1 MVRMKTLALA
11 LLGTTLTFAQMRPDY
26 STLSGSVKTVY
37 GMVRNNILLS
47 AEKMPEDQYGFKP
60 TDGVRTFGQLI
71 GHLADANNGMCSA
84 SMGTQNPNPG
94 IEKSKTSKADLVAAL
109 KSALELCDKAYDIT
123 EAQAMEKI
131 KFRNNERVRAG
142 HLNYNAF
149 HSNLHYGNLVTYL
162 RLKGI
167 TPPSSDR

>member
-1 MVRMKTLALA
+1 MKTLALA
-11 LLGTTLTFAQMRPDY
+11 LLGTTLMFAQMRPDY
-26 STLSGSVKTVY
+26 STLAGSVKTVY
-37 GMVRNNILLS
+37 NTVRDNVVKS
-47 AEKMPEDQYGFKP
+47 AEKMPEDQYSFKP
-60 TDGVRTFGQLI
+60 AEGVRTFGQLI

-84 SMGTQNPNPG
+84 SLGVQNPNPG
-94 IEKSKTSKADLVAAL
+94 VEKSKTS
-109 KSALELCDKAYDIT
+109 DKAYDIT